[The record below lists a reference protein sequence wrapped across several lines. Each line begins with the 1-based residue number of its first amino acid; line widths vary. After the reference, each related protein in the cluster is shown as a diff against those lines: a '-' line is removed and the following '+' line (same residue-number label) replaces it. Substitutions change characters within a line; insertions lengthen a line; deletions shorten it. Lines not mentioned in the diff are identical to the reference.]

1 MRAVHMSAGTI
12 ALVLA
17 GACSSGDLTLPASS
31 APAELHVVSG
41 DDQRAE
47 AGEILPEPLT
57 VRVLDAEAQ
66 PVPRT
71 PIVFGFVGQVEGAVV
86 DPATALTDE
95 QGRAGAVAR
104 LGEDPGEQ
112 QIVARVADTDAP
124 DLQARFTVVAVEPD
138 DDDGG
143 RKGKKGKKGGRGE
156 EDDDRD

>member
-1 MRAVHMSAGTI
+1 MRAVHMSAGTV

-17 GACSSGDLTLPASS
+17 SACTSGDLTLPASS

-41 DDQRAE
+41 DEQRAQT
-47 AGEILPEPLT
+47 GEFLPEPLT
-57 VRVLDAEAQ
+57 VRLLDGEAQ

-71 PIVFGFVGQVEGAVV
+71 PIAFGFVGQVEGAVV

-95 QGRAGAVAR
+95 QGRAAAVVR

-112 QIVARVADTDAP
+112 QIVARVDDTDAP

-138 DDDGG
+138 DDDG
-143 RKGKKGKKGGRGE
+143 RKGKKGEKDGRG